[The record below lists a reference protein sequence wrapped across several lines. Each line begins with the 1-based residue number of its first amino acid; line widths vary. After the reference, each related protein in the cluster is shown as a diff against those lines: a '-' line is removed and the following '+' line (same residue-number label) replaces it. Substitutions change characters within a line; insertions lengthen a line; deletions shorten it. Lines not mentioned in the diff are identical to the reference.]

1 MNARNYLLLLAITC
15 LVIGGCS
22 IPSVTINVD
31 QGETPPNGGTA
42 PPAQEV
48 TPSTQE
54 SPAPEPPAS
63 VPEEPTPTNTLVV
76 PPASEASPSPEPP
89 GAAPSGEP
97 QAPSSPVPTAI
108 VDPELAALWEY
119 VVALEE
125 EVVQPLQEMGET
137 LEDLGLGSGGAD
149 ILAICTGVD
158 IVLAALAEV
167 QQGLD
172 NVGPPPTD
180 DADLQLAYSELRAAM
195 DDMQEGFSLLQ
206 SACQTKNLGAVLQ
219 AAEYLESGGQHMDNA
234 AQAIERWQT
243 TVGL

>member
-22 IPSVTINVD
+22 IPCVTINVD
-31 QGETPPNGGTA
+31 QGDTPTDEATA
-42 PPAQEV
+42 PPVQEV
-48 TPSTQE
+48 TPSTQG
-54 SPAPEPPAS
+54 SPAPEPPAP
-63 VPEEPTPTNTLVV
+63 VPGEPTPTNTLVV
-76 PPASEASPSPEPP
+76 PPAPDASPSPEPP
-89 GAAPSGEP
+89 GAAPTGEP
-97 QAPSSPVPTAI
+97 QEPPAPVPTAM

-149 ILAICTGVD
+149 IFAICTGVD
-158 IVLAALAEV
+158 VVLAALGEV
-167 QQGLD
+167 QQGLN
-172 NVGPPPTD
+172 NVGSPPTD

-219 AAEYLESGGQHMDNA
+219 AAEYLESGAQHMDNA
-234 AQAIERWQT
+234 AQAIERWQAT
-243 TVGL
+243 AGL

>member
-1 MNARNYLLLLAITC
+1 MKTRNYLLLLAIAC
-15 LVIGGCS
+15 LVVGGCS
-22 IPSVTINVD
+22 IPAVTINVD
-31 QGETPPNGGTA
+31 QGESSPEGQTA
-42 PPAQEV
+42 PAQEV
-48 TPSTQE
+48 SPSSQE
-54 SPAPEPPAS
+54 ARAPAPG
-63 VPEEPTPTNTLVV
+63 EPTPTNTLVV
-76 PPASEASPSPEPP
+76 PPASDASPSPEPP
-89 GAAPSGEP
+89 GAAPTGEP
-97 QAPSSPVPTAI
+97 QAPSSPLPTAI

-125 EVVQPLQEMGET
+125 EVVQPLEEMGET

-149 ILAICTGVD
+149 IFALCTGVD
-158 IVLAALAEV
+158 VVLSALAEV

-172 NVGPPPTD
+172 NVDSPPTD

-219 AAEYLESGGQHMDNA
+219 AAGYLESGGQHMDNV
-234 AQAIERWQT
+234 AQALERWQA

>member
-22 IPSVTINVD
+22 IPSATTNVD
-31 QGETPPNGGTA
+31 QGETPPDDGTA

-54 SPAPEPPAS
+54 PPA
-63 VPEEPTPTNTLVV
+63 
-76 PPASEASPSPEPP
+76 
-89 GAAPSGEP
+89 
-97 QAPSSPVPTAI
+97 PVPTAM

-149 ILAICTGVD
+149 IFAIRTGVD
-158 IVLAALAEV
+158 VVLAALGEV
-167 QQGLD
+167 QQGLN
-172 NVGPPPTD
+172 NVGSPPTD
-180 DADLQLAYSELRAAM
+180 DADLQSAYSELRAAM

-219 AAEYLESGGQHMDNA
+219 AAEYLESGAQHMDNA
-234 AQAIERWQT
+234 AQAIERWQA

>member
-1 MNARNYLLLLAITC
+1 MNARNYLLLAITC
-15 LVIGGCS
+15 FVIGGCS

-31 QGETPPNGGTA
+31 QGETSPDEATA
-42 PPAQEV
+42 SPAQEV

-54 SPAPEPPAS
+54 PPA
-63 VPEEPTPTNTLVV
+63 
-76 PPASEASPSPEPP
+76 
-89 GAAPSGEP
+89 
-97 QAPSSPVPTAI
+97 PVPTAM
-108 VDPELAALWEY
+108 VDPELAALWDY
-119 VVALEE
+119 IVALEE

-149 ILAICTGVD
+149 IFALCTGVD
-158 IVLAALAEV
+158 VVLSALAEV
-167 QQGLD
+167 QRGLD
-172 NVGPPPTD
+172 NVGSPPTD

-219 AAEYLESGGQHMDNA
+219 AAEYLESGGQHMDNV
-234 AQAIERWQT
+234 AQALERWQA